1 MYIKCKTG
9 IKELKK
15 MCRNAEGP
23 DLLVIL
29 KANSMAVV
37 GLYKWA
43 NATVNYYE
51 IYRQVEPMKKAI
63 AEMERAQET
72 SLNLS

>member
-1 MYIKCKTG
+1 
-9 IKELKK
+9 

-43 NATVNYYE
+43 NATDKYYE
-51 IYRQVEPMKKAI
+51 IFRQVEPMKKAADEMQRAKDK
-63 AEMERAQET
+63 AESELATTLAALKEVT
-72 SLNLS
+72 D